1 MTFQVQISIC
11 TGVLML
17 LLNISMIVLY
27 FQYAGTPFKSEEH
40 FKNVRH
46 CGFVVMYWSLAF
58 VVKLITAPFQS
69 VNFDFATNFNTEVKD
84 KQTDY
89 DYKSIFQLICFFA
102 LQLVCD
108 IVSFMIVTDS
118 SFIKIL
124 TFDLIYL
131 KREEENQNID
141 LENGI
146 LLNED
151 QVDQHDTDVL

>member
-89 DYKSIFQLICFFA
+89 DSKSIF
-102 LQLVCD
+102 
-108 IVSFMIVTDS
+108 
-118 SFIKIL
+118 
-124 TFDLIYL
+124 
-131 KREEENQNID
+131 
-141 LENGI
+141 
-146 LLNED
+146 
-151 QVDQHDTDVL
+151 